1 MSWTELISMAYRKTS
16 AIELRKDARRR
27 TLLEAATRLFSRCG
41 YHAATVPMIV
51 AEANSSVGSFYKYF
65 RNKEDVFAIILE
77 TLGEKITVVIREA
90 RESRSDPLL
99 QVQNALE
106 AGFLYLAKNPQEAR
120 ILFVQSSG
128 RSPRLEQVRRSLL
141 WQQADECCKTL
152 LANPEVF
159 SAVNS
164 SIAARCLVGSVF
176 EALCYWLEESP
187 NDRLSTAEVAR
198 AVVDFNS
205 RALLR

>member
-1 MSWTELISMAYRKTS
+1 MISMAYRKTR

-51 AEANSSVGSFYKYF
+51 AEANSSVGSFYTYF
-65 RNKEDVFAIILE
+65 RNKEDVFETILGS
-77 TLGEKITVVIREA
+77 LGERIAVVIREA

-99 QVQNALE
+99 QMQTALE
-106 AGFLYLAKNPQEAR
+106 AGFLYLAQNPQEAR
-120 ILFVQSSG
+120 ILIVESSG
-128 RSPRLEQVRRSLL
+128 LSHRLQQVRRALL
-141 WQQADECCKTL
+141 RQQADECCKAL

-159 SAVNS
+159 STLNPV
-164 SIAARCLVGSVF
+164 IAARCLVGAVI
-176 EALCYWLEESP
+176 EALCCWLEESP
-187 NDRLSTAEVAR
+187 NDRMSATEVAR

>member
-77 TLGEKITVVIREA
+77 TLGEKIAVVIREA

-128 RSPRLEQVRRSLL
+128 LSPRLEQVRRSLL

>member
-1 MSWTELISMAYRKTS
+1 MAYRKTS

-128 RSPRLEQVRRSLL
+128 LSPRLEQVRRSLL

>member
-1 MSWTELISMAYRKTS
+1 MAYRKTR

-51 AEANSSVGSFYKYF
+51 AEANSSVGSFYTYF
-65 RNKEDVFAIILE
+65 RNKEDVFETILGS
-77 TLGEKITVVIREA
+77 LGERIAVVIREA

-99 QVQNALE
+99 QMQTALE
-106 AGFLYLAKNPQEAR
+106 AGFLYLAQNPQEAR
-120 ILFVQSSG
+120 ILIVESSG
-128 RSPRLEQVRRSLL
+128 LSHRLQQVRRALL
-141 WQQADECCKTL
+141 RQQADECCKAL

-159 SAVNS
+159 STLNPV
-164 SIAARCLVGSVF
+164 IAARCLVGAVI
-176 EALCYWLEESP
+176 EALCCWLEESP
-187 NDRLSTAEVAR
+187 NDRMSATEVAR